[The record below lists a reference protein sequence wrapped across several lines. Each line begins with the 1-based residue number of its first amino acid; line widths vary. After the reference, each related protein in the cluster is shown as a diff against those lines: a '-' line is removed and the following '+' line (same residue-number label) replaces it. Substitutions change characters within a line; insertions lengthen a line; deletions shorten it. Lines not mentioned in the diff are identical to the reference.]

1 MQQGIRRTAVA
12 LALAVGVAGAAHAQT
27 ADELVAKNLKAKGG
41 LDNLKAVQG
50 MKITGRVTLPGAG
63 GGGGMEIPM
72 TIVTKRPNRFR
83 QESEFKG
90 QKIVVAFD
98 GTKAWMIN
106 PMMGQGAPQPIEGER
121 LDMVKQQAD
130 LDGPLVDY
138 KAKGTTI
145 EVQGVETVD
154 GKKVHKLKVT
164 PKTGRRRHAVSRRR
178 DRPRSQ
184 DGDGGARRRGGTGRA
199 GGDARER
206 LLELSDRGR
215 PDDAAYDPAEGER
228 SGAADQHRQDRVVA
242 RPWTTAS
249 SRCRPARRAGAEA
262 VSAETSTCSPHP
274 SLSPSERRRAIQ

>member
-1 MQQGIRRTAVA
+1 MAVA
-12 LALAVGVAGAAHAQT
+12 LALAVGIAGVAHAQT

-41 LDNLKAVQG
+41 IEALKAVQV

-83 QESEFKG
+83 QESEFNG

-106 PMMGQGAPQPIEGER
+106 PMLGQNGVMPIEGKWLEV
-121 LDMVKQQAD
+121 VKQQAD

-154 GKKVHKLKVT
+154 GKQVHKLKVT
-164 PKTGRRRHAVSRRR
+164 PKTGPSVTLYLDAETGLEAKTVMQAPADPSG
-178 DRPRSQ
+178 S
-184 DGDGGARRRGGTGRA
+184 GAPAATLESVFSNYQKVGNLTMPHTIQQKANGQVLQINI
-199 GGDARER
+199 DKI
-206 LLELSDRGR
+206 ELSA
-215 PDDAAYDPAEGER
+215 PTDDSLFAMP
-228 SGAADQHRQDRVVA
+228 SGAAT
-242 RPWTTAS
+242 PP
-249 SRCRPARRAGAEA
+249 PA
-262 VSAETSTCSPHP
+262 PK
-274 SLSPSERRRAIQ
+274 Q

>member
-41 LDNLKAVQG
+41 IDNLKAVQS

-72 TIVTKRPNRFR
+72 TILTKRPNRFR
-83 QESEFKG
+83 QESEFNG

-106 PMMGQGAPQPIEGER
+106 PMMGQNGPQPIEGPR

-164 PKTGRRRHAVSRRR
+164 PKTGRPVTLYLDAETGLEAKTVMEAPA
-178 DRPRSQ
+178 DAAGP
-184 DGDGGARRRGGTGRA
+184 GAPAATLESVFSNYQTVGNLTMPHTIQQKANGQVLQINI
-199 GGDARER
+199 DKI
-206 LLELSDRGR
+206 ELSPGA
-215 PDDAAYDPAEGER
+215 DDSLFAMPSGSPAAPK
-228 SGAADQHRQDRVVA
+228 Q
-242 RPWTTAS
+242 
-249 SRCRPARRAGAEA
+249 
-262 VSAETSTCSPHP
+262 
-274 SLSPSERRRAIQ
+274 

>member
-1 MQQGIRRTAVA
+1 MQQGIKRTAVA
-12 LALAVGVAGAAHAQT
+12 LALAVIGAASAAHAQT

-41 LDNLKAVQG
+41 IDNLKAVQG

-83 QESEFKG
+83 QESEFNG

-106 PMMGQGAPQPIEGER
+106 PMMGQAGPQAIEGPR

-164 PKTGRRRHAVSRRR
+164 PKIGRPVTLYLDAETGLEAKTVIDAPADAAGPGAPAATLESVFSNYQAVGSLTMPHTIQQKANGQVLQINI
-178 DRPRSQ
+178 DKIELSPAADDSLFAMPS
-184 DGDGGARRRGGTGRA
+184 GGA
-199 GGDARER
+199 
-206 LLELSDRGR
+206 
-215 PDDAAYDPAEGER
+215 PAPK
-228 SGAADQHRQDRVVA
+228 Q
-242 RPWTTAS
+242 
-249 SRCRPARRAGAEA
+249 
-262 VSAETSTCSPHP
+262 
-274 SLSPSERRRAIQ
+274 

>member
-1 MQQGIRRTAVA
+1 MQQGIGRMAVA
-12 LALAVGVAGAAHAQT
+12 LALAVGVASAANAQT

-72 TIVTKRPNRFR
+72 TIQTKRPNRFR
-83 QESEFKG
+83 QESEFQG

-106 PMMGQGAPQPIEGER
+106 PMMGQGPQPIEGDR
-121 LDMVKQQAD
+121 LEIVKQQAD

-154 GKKVHKLKVT
+154 GKKAHKLKVT
-164 PKTGRRRHAVSRRR
+164 PKTGRPVTLYLDAE
-178 DRPRSQ
+178 
-184 DGDGGARRRGGTGRA
+184 TG
-199 GGDARER
+199 
-206 LLELSDRGR
+206 LEAKTVMEA
-215 PDDAAYDPAEGER
+215 PADAAGPGAPAATLETVF
-228 SGAADQHRQDRVVA
+228 SNYQ
-242 RPWTTAS
+242 
-249 SRCRPARRAGAEA
+249 A
-262 VSAETSTCSPHP
+262 VGNLTLPHTIQQKANGQVLTIDIDKVETSAGIDDSIFAMP
-274 SLSPSERRRAIQ
+274 SAAASAPKQ